1 MKLRVK
7 YEITEAGRYLGHL
20 DLTRTIMK
28 TLRRAQIPVMLS
40 EGFNPHPRLSFAM
53 PLSVGH
59 TGLAEYFEVILAQE
73 ISAEDF
79 LDTFNRYAPGAI
91 KLTEVKEIKEKSESL
106 SSMINSARYYLD
118 FYQTDYR
125 LLKELCTG
133 ILEKKEIIILKKS
146 KKKTKETD
154 IRPLIFDIKIEEQE
168 EFCRMKLALAHG
180 STANLRVQDFLD
192 LLVQEGL
199 DIENVSLAREGLFF
213 KEDQNYHD
221 LMTIYKSVG
230 SL

>member
-73 ISAEDF
+73 ISEEEF
-79 LDTFNRYAPGAI
+79 KESFNQHAPGAI
-91 KLTEVKEIKEKSESL
+91 RLTEVKEIKEKSESL
-106 SSMINSARYYLD
+106 FNMINAARYYLD
-118 FYQTDYR
+118 FYKADCT
-125 LLKELCTG
+125 LLKEACAG

-154 IRPLIFDIKIEEQE
+154 IRPLIFQIDLTEYDG
-168 EFCRMKLALAHG
+168 FCRLDIALAHG
-180 STANLRVQDFLD
+180 STANLRVQDLLD
-192 LLVQEGL
+192 L
-199 DIENVSLAREGLFF
+199 LAREGIDIEDVSPARAGLFF
-213 KEDQNYHD
+213 REDQEYHD
-221 LMTIYKSVG
+221 LMTINKSVG